1 MRDIQRI
8 KALALINLLWIWVL
22 VDLIYNDFNSLDKFD
37 WGTKSK
43 TGTECGLDRG
53 NIQYP
58 GIVDSFSKSK
68 FQDSIFLVDL
78 KAQSIHQEKNGPIRM
93 ITKFLG

>member
-1 MRDIQRI
+1 MSNI
-8 KALALINLLWIWVL
+8 A
-22 VDLIYNDFNSLDKFD
+22 S
-37 WGTKSK
+37 
-43 TGTECGLDRG
+43 ECGLDRG

-68 FQDSIFLVDL
+68 FQDSIFLADL
-78 KAQSIHQEKNGPIRM
+78 KAQSIHREKNGPIRM